1 MDNKLKKFSGLLRQK
16 KDLMG
21 CIFLTLIFQLVVSVV
36 TMKYDQDKNLLG
48 NFMKSDNFGIQVG
61 LIIGLILLVIA
72 IFYGIK
78 NTKSFAV
85 KQVLFGLFSVI
96 TGFFLSVIIHTINDP
111 QLVEGAAIATIINF
125 VIMFCFG
132 LFIVYL
138 GYDISWLGIFLF
150 LGLFILIVV
159 QVIGMF
165 APQSDE
171 THKVIAYVSV
181 VIFSLYIL
189 YDTNKILLKYQN
201 KSKSDCILGAMDYYL
216 DIINLFEDY
225 LNIGKK

>member
-1 MDNKLKKFSGLLRQK
+1 MENRLTNFSSLLRQK

-21 CIFLTLIFQLVVSVV
+21 CIFLTLIFQLVISVV
-36 TMKYDQDKNLLG
+36 TMKYDQEKNLLR

-138 GYDISWLGIFLF
+138 GYDLSWLGLLLF
-150 LGLFILIVV
+150 IGLLILIVFYV
-159 QVIGMF
+159 VNF
-165 APQSDE
+165 FSSDSSE
-171 THKVIAYVSV
+171 NYKILSYISIVL
-181 VIFSLYIL
+181 FSLYIL

-216 DIINLFEDY
+216 DIINLFDDY

>member
-1 MDNKLKKFSGLLRQK
+1 MDNKLKKFSSLLRQK

-36 TMKYDQDKNLLG
+36 TMKYDQEKNLLG
-48 NFMKSDNFGIQVG
+48 NFMKTNKYISQ
-61 LIIGLILLVIA
+61 IGLIVFFIA
-72 IFYGIK
+72 IFYGIMK
-78 NTKSFAV
+78 TESFLI
-85 KQVLFGLFSVI
+85 KQLLFGL
-96 TGFFLSVIIHTINDP
+96 LSVIMGFILSSIIHIIND
-111 QLVEGAAIATIINF
+111 QELVESAAISTIINF
-125 VIMFCFG
+125 GLMFLLG
-132 LFIVYL
+132 LIIVYF
-138 GYDISWLGIFLF
+138 GYDLSWLGIFLF